1 MLHQLSTSCRFLGY
15 LWAFLN
21 LTFEK
26 KNSGFY
32 FETITGCIKSHDR
45 PDLDFESDMSVL
57 LGPTKAKTN
66 TSAGV
71 FHSESL
77 HKCTKVTNTSDR
89 SGEGN
94 LQDGPVRQLDL
105 NEELPVQAEPGSGGS
120 GGSGEG
126 VGRGAEG
133 SQLPLRLYNF

>member
-1 MLHQLSTSCRFLGY
+1 
-15 LWAFLN
+15 
-21 LTFEK
+21 
-26 KNSGFY
+26 
-32 FETITGCIKSHDR
+32 
-45 PDLDFESDMSVL
+45 MSVL
-57 LGPTKAKTN
+57 LGPTKAKKN
-66 TSAGV
+66 TSTGV

-77 HKCTKVTNTSDR
+77 HKCTKVANTSDR

-133 SQLPLRLYNF
+133 SQFPLRLYNF